1 MACKNFAQAGKLV
14 IFASKEVTF
23 DMEERIFKRKFY
35 EKMLAWKRDNDGR
48 TALMIKGAR
57 RVGKSTIAEEFAKKE
72 YESYILVDFTKV
84 GPEIPALFD
93 DVSNLDRIFMAL
105 QFYFNVT
112 LTPRKS
118 VIILDEIQECP
129 KARQA
134 IKELVKD
141 HRYDYIETRSLISV
155 RRKTQGIRIPSEE
168 TRLTMYPMDYEEF
181 RWAMGDEATVPLL
194 AQAFADKHSLGDAAH
209 RKIMRDL
216 RLYMLVGGMPQA
228 VNTYLDTQNLSL
240 VDAAKRE
247 ILALYDEDFYK
258 IDPTGK
264 AASLFKGI
272 PAQLSGN
279 AHRYQITPVVGEM
292 EDTSLLSLLHEMEES
307 NTVNIAHHVDDPNV
321 GLPMTD
327 KWDTFKMYVGD
338 TGLFI
343 SLAFADKDVT
353 DNIIYQKLLSD
364 KLAAN
369 LGYVYEN
376 MIAQILT
383 AAGNKLFYHTFPDNN
398 KHFYEIDFILS
409 RAQKIDPI
417 EVKSS
422 GYKTH
427 KSLDLFCEKYS
438 DRIRNRYLM
447 YTKDLRKEGEL
458 LMVPVYM
465 APFL

>member
-1 MACKNFAQAGKLV
+1 
-14 IFASKEVTF
+14 
-23 DMEERIFKRKFY
+23 MEERVFKRKLY
-35 EKMLAWKRDNDGR
+35 EKMLAWKRDKGGS

-57 RVGKSTIAEEFAKKE
+57 RVGKSTIAEEFAKNE

-93 DVSNLDRIFMAL
+93 DVSNLERIFMAL

-112 LTPRKS
+112 LIPRKS
-118 VIILDEIQECP
+118 VIVLDEIQECP

-141 HRYDYIETRSLISV
+141 HRYDYIETGSLISIK
-155 RRKTQGIRIPSEE
+155 RNTKGIRIPSEE
-168 TRLTMYPMDYEEF
+168 TRLTMLPMDYEEF
-181 RWAMGDEATVPLL
+181 RWALGDQTTVPLL
-194 AQAFADKHSLGDAAH
+194 QQAFNSRQSLGDAAH
-209 RKIMRDL
+209 RKVMRDL

-228 VNTYLDTQNLSL
+228 VNSYLDTQNLAL
-240 VDAAKRE
+240 VDAVKRE
-247 ILALYDEDFYK
+247 ILELYNDDFYK

-264 AASLFKGI
+264 AASLFKAI

-279 AHRYQITPVVGEM
+279 AHRYQITPVVGDM
-292 EDTSLLSLLHEMEES
+292 EGSSLQALLHEMEES
-307 NTVNIAHHVDDPNV
+307 KTVNIVHHADDPNV

-327 KWDTFKMYVGD
+327 NLETFKMYVGD
-338 TGLFI
+338 TGLFV

-353 DNIIYQKLLSD
+353 ENIIYQKLLSD
-364 KLAAN
+364 KLSAN

-376 MIAQILT
+376 LIAQMLT
-383 AAGNKLFYHTFPDNN
+383 ASGNKLFYHTFPDNN
-398 KHFYEIDFILS
+398 RHFYEIDFLLS
-409 RAQKIDPI
+409 RAQKICPI

-422 GYKTH
+422 GYKAH

-438 DRIRNRYLM
+438 DRISNRYLM
-447 YTKDLRKEGEL
+447 YTKDFGKDEQI

-465 APFL
+465 ASML

>member
-1 MACKNFAQAGKLV
+1 ML
-14 IFASKEVTF
+14 
-23 DMEERIFKRKFY
+23 DWRR
-35 EKMLAWKRDNDGR
+35 EKDGS

-57 RVGKSTIAEEFAKKE
+57 RVGKSTIAEEFARNE

-112 LTPRKS
+112 LIPRKS
-118 VIILDEIQECP
+118 VIVLDEIQECP

-141 HRYDYIETRSLISV
+141 HRYDYIETGSLISV
-155 RRKTQGIRIPSEE
+155 KRNTKGIRIPSEE
-168 TRLTMYPMDYEEF
+168 TRLTMLPMDYEEF
-181 RWAMGDEATVPLL
+181 RWALGDQATVPLL
-194 AQAFADKHSLGDAAH
+194 QQAFNSRQALGDAAH

-228 VNTYLDTQNLSL
+228 VNTYLDTQSLSL
-240 VDAAKRE
+240 VDATKRE
-247 ILALYDEDFYK
+247 ILELYNDDFYK

-264 AASLFKGI
+264 AASLFKAI
-272 PAQLSGN
+272 PSQLSGN
-279 AHRYQITPVVGEM
+279 AHRYQITPVVGDVENS
-292 EDTSLLSLLHEMEES
+292 SLQALLHEMEES
-307 NTVNIAHHVDDPNV
+307 KTVNIAHHADDPNV

-327 KWDTFKMYVGD
+327 NLETFKMYVGD
-338 TGLFI
+338 TGLFV
-343 SLAFADKDVT
+343 SLVFADKEVT
-353 DNIIYQKLLSD
+353 ENIIYQKLLSD
-364 KLAAN
+364 KLSAN

-376 MIAQILT
+376 LIAQMLT
-383 AAGNKLFYHTFPDNN
+383 ASGNKLFYHTFPDNN
-398 KHFYEIDFILS
+398 RHFYEIDFLLS
-409 RAQKIDPI
+409 RTQKICPI

-438 DRIRNRYLM
+438 DRISNRYLV
-447 YTKDLRKEGEL
+447 YTKDFGKDNQIM
-458 LMVPVYM
+458 MVPVYM
-465 APFL
+465 VPML

>member
-1 MACKNFAQAGKLV
+1 
-14 IFASKEVTF
+14 
-23 DMEERIFKRKFY
+23 
-35 EKMLAWKRDNDGR
+35 MLAWKRDKDGS

-57 RVGKSTIAEEFAKKE
+57 RVGKSTIAEEFAKNE

-112 LTPRKS
+112 LIPRKS

-134 IKELVKD
+134 IKELVGD
-141 HRYDYIETRSLISV
+141 HRYDYIETGSLISI
-155 RRKTQGIRIPSEE
+155 RRNTRGIRIPSEE

-181 RWAMGDEATVPLL
+181 RWALGDQTTVPLL
-194 AQAFADKHSLGDAAH
+194 RQAFSAGQPLGDAAH

-240 VDAAKRE
+240 VDATKRE
-247 ILALYDEDFYK
+247 ILELYNDDFYK

-264 AASLFKGI
+264 AASLFKAI
-272 PAQLSGN
+272 PAQLSGK
-279 AHRYQITPVVGEM
+279 AHRYQTTPIIGEV
-292 EDTSLLSLLHEMEES
+292 ENDSLLALLHEMEES
-307 NTVNIAHHVDDPNV
+307 KTVNIAHHVDDPNV
-321 GLPMTD
+321 GFSMTD
-327 KWDTFKMYVGD
+327 NLDTFKMYVGD

-343 SLAFADKDVT
+343 TLAFADKEVT
-353 DNIIYQKLLSD
+353 ENIIYQKLLTD
-364 KLAAN
+364 KLSAN
-369 LGYVYEN
+369 MGYVYEN
-376 MIAQILT
+376 MIAQMLT
-383 AAGNKLFYHTFPDNN
+383 ASGNKIFYHTFPDENR
-398 KHFYEIDFILS
+398 HFYEIDFLLS
-409 RAQKIDPI
+409 RAQKICPI

-438 DRIRNRYLM
+438 DRIKDRYLI
-447 YTKDLRKEGEL
+447 YTKDMRKDGQL
-458 LMVPVYM
+458 MMVPVYM
-465 APFL
+465 APML

>member
-1 MACKNFAQAGKLV
+1 
-14 IFASKEVTF
+14 
-23 DMEERIFKRKFY
+23 MEERVFKRKLY
-35 EKMLAWKRDNDGR
+35 EKMLAWKRDKDGS

-57 RVGKSTIAEEFAKKE
+57 RVGKSTIAEEFAKNE

-93 DVSNLDRIFMAL
+93 DVSNLERIFMAL

-112 LTPRKS
+112 LIPRKS
-118 VIILDEIQECP
+118 VIVLDEIQECP

-141 HRYDYIETRSLISV
+141 HRYDYIETGSLISIK
-155 RRKTQGIRIPSEE
+155 RNTKGIRIPSEE
-168 TRLTMYPMDYEEF
+168 TRLTMLPMDYEEF
-181 RWAMGDEATVPLL
+181 RWALGDQTTVPLL
-194 AQAFADKHSLGDAAH
+194 QQAFNSRQSLGDAAH
-209 RKIMRDL
+209 RKVMRDL

-228 VNTYLDTQNLSL
+228 VNSYLDTQNLAL
-240 VDAAKRE
+240 VDAVKRE
-247 ILALYDEDFYK
+247 ILELYNDDFYK

-264 AASLFKGI
+264 AASLFKAI

-279 AHRYQITPVVGEM
+279 AHRYQITPVVGDM
-292 EDTSLLSLLHEMEES
+292 ESSSLQALLHEMEES
-307 NTVNIAHHVDDPNV
+307 KTVNIAHHADDPNV

-327 KWDTFKMYVGD
+327 NLETFKMYVGD
-338 TGLFI
+338 TGLFV

-353 DNIIYQKLLSD
+353 ENIIYQKLLSD
-364 KLAAN
+364 KLSAN

-376 MIAQILT
+376 LIAQMLT
-383 AAGNKLFYHTFPDNN
+383 ASGNKLFYHTFPDNN
-398 KHFYEIDFILS
+398 RHFYEIDFLLS
-409 RAQKIDPI
+409 RAQKICPI

-422 GYKTH
+422 GYKAH

-438 DRIRNRYLM
+438 DRISNRYLM
-447 YTKDLRKEGEL
+447 YTKDFGKDEQI

-465 APFL
+465 ASML

>member
-1 MACKNFAQAGKLV
+1 
-14 IFASKEVTF
+14 
-23 DMEERIFKRKFY
+23 MEERVFKRKLY
-35 EKMLAWKRDNDGR
+35 ENMLAWKRDKDGS

-57 RVGKSTIAEEFAKKE
+57 RVGKSTIAEEFAKNE

-112 LTPRKS
+112 LSPRKS
-118 VIILDEIQECP
+118 VIVLDEIQECP

-141 HRYDYIETRSLISV
+141 HRYDYIETGSLISIK
-155 RRKTQGIRIPSEE
+155 RNTKGIRIPSEE
-168 TRLTMYPMDYEEF
+168 TRLTMLPMDYEEF
-181 RWAMGDEATVPLL
+181 RWALGDQTTVPLL
-194 AQAFADKHSLGDAAH
+194 QQAFIARQALGDAAH

-216 RLYMLVGGMPQA
+216 RLFMLVGGMPQA
-228 VNTYLDTQNLSL
+228 VNTYLDTQNLAL
-240 VDAAKRE
+240 VDAVKRE
-247 ILALYDEDFYK
+247 ILELYNDDFYK

-264 AASLFKGI
+264 AASLFKAI

-279 AHRYQITPVVGEM
+279 AHRYQITPVVGEV
-292 EDTSLLSLLHEMEES
+292 ENSSLQALLHEMEES
-307 NTVNIAHHVDDPNV
+307 KTVNIAHHADDPNV

-327 KWDTFKMYVGD
+327 NIETFKMYVGD
-338 TGLFI
+338 TGLFV

-353 DNIIYQKLLSD
+353 ENIIYQKLLSD
-364 KLAAN
+364 KLSAN

-376 MIAQILT
+376 LIAQMLT
-383 AAGNKLFYHTFPDNN
+383 ASGNKLFYHTFPDNN
-398 KHFYEIDFILS
+398 RHFYEIDFLLS
-409 RAQKIDPI
+409 RAQKICPI

-422 GYKTH
+422 GYKAH

-438 DRIRNRYLM
+438 DRIGNRYLM
-447 YTKDLRKEGEL
+447 YTKDFGKDEQI

-465 APFL
+465 ASML

>member
-1 MACKNFAQAGKLV
+1 
-14 IFASKEVTF
+14 
-23 DMEERIFKRKFY
+23 
-35 EKMLAWKRDNDGR
+35 
-48 TALMIKGAR
+48 MIKGAR
-57 RVGKSTIAEEFAKKE
+57 RVGKSTIAEEFAKNE

-112 LTPRKS
+112 LIPRKS

-134 IKELVKD
+134 IKELVGD
-141 HRYDYIETRSLISV
+141 HRYDYIETGSLISIK
-155 RRKTQGIRIPSEE
+155 RNTKGIRIPSEE

-181 RWAMGDEATVPLL
+181 RWALGDQTTVPLL
-194 AQAFADKHSLGDAAH
+194 QQAFSARQPLGDAAH

-228 VNTYLDTQNLSL
+228 VNTYLNTQNLSL
-240 VDAAKRE
+240 VDATKRE
-247 ILALYDEDFYK
+247 ILELYNDDFYK

-264 AASLFKGI
+264 AASLFNAI

-279 AHRYQITPVVGEM
+279 VHRYQTTPIVGEV
-292 EDTSLLSLLHEMEES
+292 ENDSLIALLHEMEES
-307 NTVNIAHHVDDPNV
+307 KTVNIAHHVDDPNV
-321 GLPMTD
+321 GFSMTD
-327 KWDTFKMYVGD
+327 NLDSFKMYVGD
-338 TGLFI
+338 TGLFVT
-343 SLAFADKDVT
+343 LAFADKEVT
-353 DNIIYQKLLSD
+353 DNIIYQKLLTD
-364 KLAAN
+364 KLSAN
-369 LGYVYEN
+369 MGYVYEN
-376 MIAQILT
+376 IIAQMLT
-383 AAGNKLFYHTFPDNN
+383 ASGNKLFYYTFPDENR
-398 KHFYEIDFILS
+398 HFYEIDFLLS
-409 RAQKIDPI
+409 RAQKICPI

-438 DRIRNRYLM
+438 NRIKDRYLM
-447 YTKDLRKEGEL
+447 YTKDLRKDGQL

-465 APFL
+465 APIL

>member
-1 MACKNFAQAGKLV
+1 
-14 IFASKEVTF
+14 
-23 DMEERIFKRKFY
+23 MEGRVFKRKFY
-35 EKMLAWKRDNDGR
+35 EKMLAWKRDKDGS

-57 RVGKSTIAEEFAKKE
+57 RVGKSTIAEEFAKNE

-112 LTPRKS
+112 LIPRKS

-134 IKELVKD
+134 IKELVGD
-141 HRYDYIETRSLISV
+141 HRYDYIETGSLISIK
-155 RRKTQGIRIPSEE
+155 RNTKGIRIPSEE

-181 RWAMGDEATVPLL
+181 RWALGDQTTVPLL
-194 AQAFADKHSLGDAAH
+194 QQAFYARQPLGDAAH

-228 VNTYLDTQNLSL
+228 VNTYLNTQNLSL
-240 VDAAKRE
+240 VDATKRE
-247 ILALYDEDFYK
+247 ILELYNDDFYK

-264 AASLFKGI
+264 AASLFNAI

-279 AHRYQITPVVGEM
+279 VHRYQTTPIVGEV
-292 EDTSLLSLLHEMEES
+292 ENDSLIALLHEMEES
-307 NTVNIAHHVDDPNV
+307 KTVNIAHHVDDPNV
-321 GLPMTD
+321 GFSMTD
-327 KWDTFKMYVGD
+327 NLDSFKMYVGD
-338 TGLFI
+338 TGLFVT
-343 SLAFADKDVT
+343 LAFADKEVT
-353 DNIIYQKLLSD
+353 DNIIYQKLLTD
-364 KLAAN
+364 KLSAN
-369 LGYVYEN
+369 MGYVYEN
-376 MIAQILT
+376 IIAQMLT
-383 AAGNKLFYHTFPDNN
+383 ASGNKLFYHTFPDENR
-398 KHFYEIDFILS
+398 HFYEIDFLLS
-409 RAQKIDPI
+409 RAQKICPI

-438 DRIRNRYLM
+438 NRIKDRYLM
-447 YTKDLRKEGEL
+447 YTKDLRKDGQL

-465 APFL
+465 APIL

>member
-1 MACKNFAQAGKLV
+1 
-14 IFASKEVTF
+14 
-23 DMEERIFKRKFY
+23 MEGRVFKRKFY
-35 EKMLAWKRDNDGR
+35 EKMLAWKRDKDGS
-48 TALMIKGAR
+48 TALMIKGAH
-57 RVGKSTIAEEFAKKE
+57 RVGKSTIAEEFAKNE

-112 LTPRKS
+112 LIPRKS

-134 IKELVKD
+134 IKELVGD
-141 HRYDYIETRSLISV
+141 HRYDYIETGSLISIK
-155 RRKTQGIRIPSEE
+155 RNTKGIRIPSEE

-181 RWAMGDEATVPLL
+181 RWALGDQTTVPLL
-194 AQAFADKHSLGDAAH
+194 QQAFSARQPLGDAAH

-228 VNTYLDTQNLSL
+228 VNTYLNTQNLSL
-240 VDAAKRE
+240 VDATKRE
-247 ILALYDEDFYK
+247 ILELYNDDFYK

-264 AASLFKGI
+264 AASLFNAI

-279 AHRYQITPVVGEM
+279 VHRYQTTPIVGEV
-292 EDTSLLSLLHEMEES
+292 ENDSLIALLHEMEES
-307 NTVNIAHHVDDPNV
+307 KTVNIAHHVDDPNV
-321 GLPMTD
+321 GFSMTD
-327 KWDTFKMYVGD
+327 NLDSFKMYVGD
-338 TGLFI
+338 TGLFVT
-343 SLAFADKDVT
+343 LAFADKEVT
-353 DNIIYQKLLSD
+353 DNIIYQKLLTD
-364 KLAAN
+364 KLSAN
-369 LGYVYEN
+369 MGYVYEN
-376 MIAQILT
+376 IIAQMLT
-383 AAGNKLFYHTFPDNN
+383 ASGNKLFYHTFPDENR
-398 KHFYEIDFILS
+398 HFYEIDFLLS
-409 RAQKIDPI
+409 RAQKICPI

-438 DRIRNRYLM
+438 NRIKDRYLM
-447 YTKDLRKEGEL
+447 YTKDLRKDGQL

-465 APFL
+465 APIL

>member
-1 MACKNFAQAGKLV
+1 
-14 IFASKEVTF
+14 
-23 DMEERIFKRKFY
+23 MEGRVFKRKFY
-35 EKMLAWKRDNDGR
+35 EKMLAWKRDKDGS

-57 RVGKSTIAEEFAKKE
+57 RVGKSTIAEEFAKNE

-112 LTPRKS
+112 LIPRKS

-134 IKELVKD
+134 IKELVGD
-141 HRYDYIETRSLISV
+141 HRYDYIETGSLISIK
-155 RRKTQGIRIPSEE
+155 RNTKGIRIPSEE

-181 RWAMGDEATVPLL
+181 RWALGDQTTVPLL
-194 AQAFADKHSLGDAAH
+194 QQAFSARQPLGDAAH

-228 VNTYLDTQNLSL
+228 VNTYLNTQNLSL
-240 VDAAKRE
+240 VDATKRE
-247 ILALYDEDFYK
+247 ILELYNDDFYK

-264 AASLFKGI
+264 AASLFNAI

-279 AHRYQITPVVGEM
+279 VRRYQTTPIVGEV
-292 EDTSLLSLLHEMEES
+292 ENDSLIALLHEMEES
-307 NTVNIAHHVDDPNV
+307 KTVNIAHHVDDPNV
-321 GLPMTD
+321 GFSMTD
-327 KWDTFKMYVGD
+327 NLDSFKMYVGD
-338 TGLFI
+338 TGLFVT
-343 SLAFADKDVT
+343 LAFADKEVT
-353 DNIIYQKLLSD
+353 DNIIYQKLLTD
-364 KLAAN
+364 KLSAN
-369 LGYVYEN
+369 MGYVYEN
-376 MIAQILT
+376 IIAQMLT
-383 AAGNKLFYHTFPDNN
+383 ASGNKLFYHTFPDENR
-398 KHFYEIDFILS
+398 HFYEIDFLLS
-409 RAQKIDPI
+409 RAQKICPI

-438 DRIRNRYLM
+438 NRIKDRYLM
-447 YTKDLRKEGEL
+447 YTKDLRKDGQL

-465 APFL
+465 APIL

>member
-1 MACKNFAQAGKLV
+1 
-14 IFASKEVTF
+14 
-23 DMEERIFKRKFY
+23 MEGRVFKRKFY
-35 EKMLAWKRDNDGR
+35 EKMLAWKRDKDGS

-57 RVGKSTIAEEFAKKE
+57 RVGKSTIAEEFAKNE

-112 LTPRKS
+112 LIPRKS

-134 IKELVKD
+134 IKELVGD
-141 HRYDYIETRSLISV
+141 HRYDYIETGSLISIK
-155 RRKTQGIRIPSEE
+155 RNTKGIRIPSEE

-181 RWAMGDEATVPLL
+181 RWALGDQTTVPLL
-194 AQAFADKHSLGDAAH
+194 QQAFSARQPLGDAAH

-228 VNTYLDTQNLSL
+228 VNTYLNTQNLSL
-240 VDAAKRE
+240 VDATKRE
-247 ILALYDEDFYK
+247 ILELYNDDFYK

-264 AASLFKGI
+264 AASLFNAI

-279 AHRYQITPVVGEM
+279 VHRYQTTPIVGEV
-292 EDTSLLSLLHEMEES
+292 ENDSLIALLHEMEES
-307 NTVNIAHHVDDPNV
+307 KTVNIAHHVDDPNV
-321 GLPMTD
+321 GFSMTD
-327 KWDTFKMYVGD
+327 NLDSFKMYVGD
-338 TGLFI
+338 TGLFVT
-343 SLAFADKDVT
+343 LAFADKEVT
-353 DNIIYQKLLSD
+353 DNIIYQKLLTD
-364 KLAAN
+364 KLSAN
-369 LGYVYEN
+369 MGYVYEN
-376 MIAQILT
+376 IIAQMLT
-383 AAGNKLFYHTFPDNN
+383 ASGNKLFYHTFPDENR
-398 KHFYEIDFILS
+398 HFYEIDFLLS
-409 RAQKIDPI
+409 RAQKICPI

-422 GYKTH
+422 GYNTH

-438 DRIRNRYLM
+438 NRIKDRYLM
-447 YTKDLRKEGEL
+447 YTKDLRKDGQL

-465 APFL
+465 APIL